1 MDDLQL
7 LDVVN
12 KDISVTKE
20 KVYAY
25 ATFLPPG
32 LFNTCIL
39 YNSDEMSYKQKK
51 KGMFTLLMKGQPRK
65 HNIDVKFKKVRQYKV
80 ERKFQKDRSVFKDWH
95 EPDYQQLIDTDMKLS
110 KVHRIIKD
118 PDAYHGV
125 L

>member
-1 MDDLQL
+1 MKNLRAIKLPSKDGKWIDIINSKDQEYGKPGWLEELMGLLPYGNETNFVFDMDDLQL

-32 LFNTCIL
+32 IFNTCIL

-51 KGMFTLLMKGQPRK
+51 KGMFTLLMKG
-65 HNIDVKFKKVRQYKV
+65 
-80 ERKFQKDRSVFKDWH
+80 
-95 EPDYQQLIDTDMKLS
+95 
-110 KVHRIIKD
+110 
-118 PDAYHGV
+118 
-125 L
+125 